1 MAARYTA
8 PARWLHWSIA
18 VLVAIQI
25 GLGLTTDQLD
35 WDAARPV
42 LAIHVQL
49 GLILLG
55 LMILRLLWRVS
66 HPPPALP
73 VTVPRWQRRL
83 AQAAHG
89 TLYAILLVL
98 PLSGY
103 ALWMWIEEP
112 VRVFGGPAIPVPDLS
127 TTSEFWRSL
136 AGYIHEYAFYGLALL
151 LFLHVSGALTH
162 ELRGAFR
169 PIRDRMT

>member
-1 MAARYTA
+1 MPTRYTA

-42 LAIHVQL
+42 LALHVQL

-55 LMILRLLWRVS
+55 LTIVRAIWRVS
-66 HPPPALP
+66 HSPPPLP
-73 VTVPRWQRRL
+73 MKLPRWQRRL
-83 AQAAHG
+83 AQAAHEM
-89 TLYAILLVL
+89 LYAALLVL

-103 ALWMWIEEP
+103 ALWMWIEQP
-112 VRVFGGPAIPVPDLS
+112 VRMLGGPAIPVPDL
-127 TTSEFWRSL
+127 TDTSEFWRSL
-136 AGYIHEYAFYGLALL
+136 AGYIHEYTFYGLALL
-151 LFLHVSGALTH
+151 LLLHVSGALSH
-162 ELRGAFR
+162 EMRGTFR